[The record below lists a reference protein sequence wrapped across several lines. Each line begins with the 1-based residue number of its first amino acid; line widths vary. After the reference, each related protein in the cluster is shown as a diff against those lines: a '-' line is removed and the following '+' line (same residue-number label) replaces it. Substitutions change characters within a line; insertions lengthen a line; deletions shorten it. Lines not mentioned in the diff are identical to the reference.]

1 MKLAWAFCFLII
13 LGSSASVAHAQT
25 PVDPEI
31 IIHGSPCVETYCVE
45 LVYTGPT
52 KCFGYLPCPNPDPPP
67 LGYLPT
73 GSPFLFALADPITG
87 ITNAEIAAGMFTC
100 SAQDLPGIALDD
112 FSGSFN
118 DYTFLG
124 CNYYGLLTGG
134 QGFTWNSNQNTPP
147 AASPDLEVVPEPSSS
162 VLFMSGL
169 ILFCLGGFARK
180 RLGSNFRT

>member
-1 MKLAWAFCFLII
+1 MKLAWVFCFLII

-25 PVDPEI
+25 PVDPDI
-31 IIHGSPCVETYCVE
+31 IIHGSPCVETYCVD
-45 LVYTGPT
+45 LVYTGKT
-52 KCFGYLPCPNPDPPP
+52 TCFGYLSCPFPFGIPPS
-67 LGYLPT
+67 

-87 ITNAEIAAGMFTC
+87 ITLADIAAGMFTC
-100 SAQDLPGIALDD
+100 SAQDLPGITLDD
-112 FSGSFN
+112 FKRVSSN

-124 CNYYGLLTGG
+124 CYYYGLLTDG
-134 QGFTWNSNQNTPP
+134 QGMTWNSNQNTPP